1 MVRINFVVFFLR
13 AIVSLVLNLFVKYP
27 RSVKIFILTLSQNLM
42 NRHIN
47 FDGHV
52 KRYNHNLSYRNFIS
66 GEIGEMRPVWLEDGV
81 PGDTFQYHPEV
92 RMYFS
97 PLVFPVLTNM
107 KARIDVFF
115 VPNRIAWSEWES
127 FLTGGPENNLD
138 PSYPSVRNV
147 YAACEAAGTDTLF
160 DQWYL
165 SEVTDVNS
173 LLSNLGHPTFSS
185 YSQNDEE
192 LDPYDLLPL
201 YDFLLIWDE
210 WYRDE
215 EKEQSRTAPNGVRL
229 DVYDFFVGQNYSSL
243 FAGLPRIAWAKDYFT
258 TASLEQQRGGD
269 LPLLS
274 SPFLQFS
281 DGSSYSSSGQPILL
295 AGSSGNFIPGSLVS
309 YDSSSSSK
317 ALESVLTVN
326 GLRYLFSA
334 ADWMNNNVIGGTR
347 YVEQLRRRYKVV
359 SSDARLQRPE
369 MVGSIDINVN
379 IDIVTQ
385 TSSTVEDAESVQAL
399 GDRAGQASIVGS
411 GKTITYSCEEFGW
424 FIGILHV
431 APKAAYFQG
440 IRRNLQREDK
450 FDFFMPEFQFVPQR
464 EIRNNEIY
472 ADPSHLSPEDGGV
485 FGYASQYSELKHHND
500 EVHGDF
506 QDSLL
511 AWTMARKFSSLPS
524 VASEAFLRVDSDP
537 EGNNRIFAV
546 PDSEFSH
553 IFGVV
558 NNIVTAK
565 REVSN
570 REPHF

>member
-1 MVRINFVVFFLR
+1 
-13 AIVSLVLNLFVKYP
+13 
-27 RSVKIFILTLSQNLM
+27 M

-47 FDGHV
+47 FDGQV

-115 VPNRIAWSEWES
+115 VPNRISWSEWES

-147 YAACEAAGTDTLF
+147 FAACQAAGTETLF

-173 LLSNLGHPTFSS
+173 LLSNLGHPTFST

-192 LDPYDLLPL
+192 LDPYDLLPY

-229 DVYDFFVGQNYSSL
+229 DVFDFFVGQNYSSL
-243 FAGLPRIAWAKDYFT
+243 FSGLPRIAWAKDYFT

-274 SPFLQFS
+274 NPIFKIV
-281 DGSSYSSSGQPILL
+281 GGGQ
-295 AGSSGNFIPGSLVS
+295 IPGSLTNLGIAGIASTFDQGDVVMNGAG
-309 YDSSSSSK
+309 YDEV
-317 ALESVLTVN
+317 ESVLTVN
-326 GLRYLFSA
+326 GLRYLFAA
-334 ADWMNNNVIGGTR
+334 ADWMNNNVVGGTR
-347 YVEQLRRRYKVV
+347 YVEQLRRRYRVV

-379 IDIVTQ
+379 IDVVTQ

-399 GDRAGQASIVGS
+399 GDRAGKASVVGS

-424 FIGILHV
+424 FIGILHI

-472 ADPSHLSPEDGGV
+472 ADPAHLSPEHGGV
-485 FGYASQYSELKHHND
+485 FGFASQYSELKHHND

-506 QDSLL
+506 QDTLL

-524 VASEAFLRVDSDP
+524 AASEAFLRVDSDP

-558 NNIVTAK
+558 NNIVIAK

-570 REPHF
+570 REPRF